1 MDRQMSR
8 DRRRYLGE
16 LTDRVDSNRGPGPVM
31 ESLESR
37 VLLSGG
43 SPAQG
48 ITFNQAWYGPTQ
60 WTLVDWDIGSLWTV
74 PNGTPATPLAG
85 SGFPVTPGPGAL
97 PDATHA
103 SGWEDGWG
111 VFQVKTISMGKI
123 TGVNTIIENPD
134 VVDPLLWQQGVTDG
148 RELVGVFYGLG
159 DLAITTDASGKQTIE
174 SAGLHFRLYDQAFGT
189 FVTDGGATPGSANR
203 TATLGGTG
211 YTGVGPDSSDG
222 TAVLWMQA
230 QTTPGFLGSGVLGA
244 NVTEF
249 VSSFNP
255 SAVPPNAAGFADF
268 FVAVDPTVG
277 QGGAWYGLGDFFQ
290 GTAGP
295 ADMRFHITTKAN
307 NPTNAVGGFDWTVT
321 TTDDV
326 DGVMVPEPVT
336 IGDFVW
342 NDLNGNGIQDT
353 GEPGINGVA
362 VTVTYAG
369 PDGIFGNGDDT
380 STTLTTATVGGV
392 DGQYSYTGA
401 PGNYQ
406 VSVGTPSGYS
416 PTATG
421 QGTTATDSNPSP
433 TSLTLTS
440 GRTDDTIDFG
450 FYKALPGIE
459 LVKDADKTIVAPGGQ
474 VTYFYS
480 AYNTGSIPLS
490 ITGLTDD
497 NGTPS
502 YTADDFTPTF
512 VGGDTH
518 NLGQLDP
525 DETWT
530 YTATTIP
537 PVTECAPINNV
548 DTKVGTLITQ
558 VLAGGDI
565 KVTYIQEQNVND
577 NRYGTGA
584 TAATGWPRNH
594 NFSDLVGSDKAQFVF
609 TDGNGATVLDFQVD
623 YISATTKAIFPS
635 GTVLYPSGY
644 GTLGVSG
651 GDGKM
656 LVGSAANVL
665 SATTSLTENLKQL
678 QFVSGFLVNSPP
690 ETAPNSNTSIPAG
703 WDYYDSYTVIVSK
716 AAFGTK
722 GFGGVTLVGLHDSP
736 PKQAPNNLITPE
748 PCDSDVTNTATVTA
762 TAGTVTLTASAQAT
776 VMVRQ
781 PFVPGNVV
789 AGPLQFSGKKVSVT
803 ITNNGTAAVDISKIV
818 LTWPSADGKFSKA
831 KIGGTMIYDT
841 ATAPGQVTGTATM
854 TTFRGSASL
863 RHIDPGKTI
872 TLTFEFEKTAKT
884 DPNLYDILIEFAQG
898 LTLNI

>member
-37 VLLSGG
+37 VLLSGIPFTEAYTG
-43 SPAQG
+43 PITMNIRNFDEGTLYDVGDGTYTGEGTLDLLSQTPSTGGFINGKQSDTWG
-48 ITFNQAWYGPTQ
+48 IFRIENIQTVPGGDYLYQAGPSGEIVGIFWGMKDTYLNQATD
-60 WTLVDWDIGSLWTV
+60 TT
-74 PNGTPATPLAG
+74 
-85 SGFPVTPGPGAL
+85 
-97 PDATHA
+97 
-103 SGWEDGWG
+103 
-111 VFQVKTISMGKI
+111 KT
-123 TGVNTIIENPD
+123 PD
-134 VVDPLLWQQGVTDG
+134 VVDQQIHGIDLQAAFFWHSSPTWVASSPTGPTGWDNTTGPVDGGGKIGPVYAGITDG
-148 RELVGVFYGLG
+148 TLMWTMKSTGGYLQ
-159 DLAITTDASGKQTIE
+159 TDPTNQVIE
-174 SAGLHFRLYDQAFGT
+174 TFTSAGATFGST
-189 FVTDGGATPGSANR
+189 GNVLLDMGAVDGW
-203 TATLGGTG
+203 GTG
-211 YTGVGPDSSDG
+211 PQN
-222 TAVLWMQA
+222 AVLD
-230 QTTPGFLGSGVLGA
+230 TNTLLGW
-244 NVTEF
+244 
-249 VSSFNP
+249 
-255 SAVPPNAAGFADF
+255 NAAGT
-268 FVAVDPTVG
+268 VQNKPVDV
-277 QGGAWYGLGDFFQ
+277 
-290 GTAGP
+290 
-295 ADMRFHITTKAN
+295 
-307 NPTNAVGGFDWTVT
+307 
-321 TTDDV
+321 
-326 DGVMVPEPVT
+326 
-336 IGDFVW
+336 
-342 NDLNGNGIQDT
+342 
-353 GEPGINGVA
+353 
-362 VTVTYAG
+362 
-369 PDGIFGNGDDT
+369 
-380 STTLTTATVGGV
+380 STTFR
-392 DGQYSYTGA
+392 
-401 PGNYQ
+401 
-406 VSVGTPSGYS
+406 
-416 PTATG
+416 
-421 QGTTATDSNPSP
+421 GTTADAGLWLLR
-433 TSLTLTS
+433 TSDPIDAYMIPESVAIGITL
-440 GRTDDTIDFG
+440 
-450 FYKALPGIE
+450 
-459 LVKDADKTIVAPGGQ
+459 DKHGDVDEIAPGGQ
-474 VTYFYS
+474 VTYSYS
-480 AYNTGSIPLS
+480 ADNTGSIPLS
-490 ITGLTDD
+490 ITDLTDD
-497 NGTPS
+497 NGTPG

-558 VLAGGDI
+558 VLATGDI

-584 TAATGWPRNH
+584 TAATGWPRHH
-594 NFSDLVGSDKAQFVF
+594 NFSDLVGSDEARFAF
-609 TDGNGATVLDFQVD
+609 TNGSGATVLDFQVD
-623 YISATTKAIFPS
+623 YISAATKAIF
-635 GTVLYPSGY
+635 PSGY

-690 ETAPNSNTSIPAG
+690 ETAPNSNISIPAG
-703 WDYYDSYTVIVSK
+703 WDYYDTYTVVVSR
-716 AAFGTK
+716 AAFGAA

-736 PKQAPNNLITPE
+736 PKLAPNNLITPE
-748 PCDSDVTNTATVTA
+748 PCDSDVTNIATVTA

-776 VMVRQ
+776 VRVVQ
-781 PFVPGNVV
+781 PSVPGNVV

-854 TTFRGSASL
+854 TTFHGSASL

-898 LTLNI
+898 LTLSI